1 MTLAQIDQPEVTAEM
16 IQAVI
21 ENPVIYAE
29 AVLGVRLWD
38 KQKEI
43 LMSMMNERLVAVKA
57 CHGSGKTFM
66 LAVFVLWWLTRY
78 KYQSKVITLAP
89 TDRQVRTVIWSE
101 IKARYEQSPLAQA
114 LLDNVVAG
122 DTQIRVSS
130 DSFARGISGSTSTSL
145 QGYHSPNLLICIDE
159 SPGVQY
165 EFFEALQGARA
176 GGNVNLIML
185 GNPTMNSGLFYEAF
199 ARPEM
204 GWTQY
209 TISGFDSPNVRS
221 VEIPE
226 DFHRIEEF
234 SGVPDE
240 HDRRLLTYLLDRY
253 RRGDPMMEDTV
264 LPYIFTRQN
273 LVEFYNMWGVNNQPS
288 WYSRALGE
296 FPPEGVDALILHE
309 WMQRAYS
316 EEDYDPE
323 GGPIVFGIDVAG
335 QGEDETVV
343 IGVQEGNVIV
353 CEGYPEMNPFDRVFA
368 LLSGYANHTLSIHI
382 DTIGMGFHFALRLS
396 EALGYNFPDV
406 QVIGV
411 NVGVRSSDPARYANL
426 RSQVF
431 WNLRE
436 IMENTRLMGVN
447 DSKLRSELLSL
458 KWQENERGQIAMEPK
473 KDMKKRGLSSPDYAD
488 ALALAVWP
496 AMFFAEMSLA
506 LGDEDILIT

>member
-1 MTLAQIDQPEVTAEM
+1 MVSTQQPEITAEM

-165 EFFEALQGARA
+165 EFFDALQGARA

-185 GNPTMNSGLFYEAF
+185 GNPTVNSGLFYEAF
-199 ARPEM
+199 TRPEM
-204 GWTQY
+204 GWTCH

-221 VEIPE
+221 VEVPE
-226 DFHRIEEF
+226 DFHKTGKYN
-234 SGVPDE
+234 GVEDE
-240 HDRRLLTYLLDRY
+240 DDRRLLTYMIERE
-253 RRGDPMMEDTV
+253 RRGDPMMDDDI
-264 LPYIFTRQN
+264 LRFIFTRHN
-273 LVEFYNMWGVNNQPS
+273 LVEWWYLWGVNNLPS
-288 WYSRALGE
+288 WYSRVLGE
-296 FPPEGVDALILHE
+296 FPPEGADSLILHE
-309 WMQRAYS
+309 WLEKAHT
-316 EEDYDPE
+316 EEEYDPE
-323 GGPIVFGIDVAG
+323 GPPIVFGVDVAG

-343 IGVQEGNVIV
+343 IGVQEGKVVV
-353 CEGYPEMNPFDRVFA
+353 CEGYTQMNPFDLVFG
-368 LLSGYANHTLSIHI
+368 LLSGYANNTLSIHI

-396 EALGYNFPDV
+396 EALSYNFPDV

-436 IMENTRLMGVN
+436 IMEHTRLTGVY

-473 KDMKKRGLSSPDYAD
+473 KDMKKRGVSSPDYAD
-488 ALALAVWP
+488 ALALALWP
-496 AMFFAEMSLA
+496 AMFFAELSLA
-506 LGDEDILIT
+506 LGDEDIL